1 MRLDRLLLTCAV
13 LLTAG
18 CTWFDGGPAR
28 KLTVVTERDCQHART
43 MVENL
48 DYALRSLG
56 WQVGYTLVYVQDL
69 PEADLRHSYGTP
81 TILVDGRDLFA
92 RPTSE
97 LQSSAG

>member
-13 LLTAG
+13 LLTAACG
-18 CTWFDGGPAR
+18 WLDGPTRG
-28 KLTVVTERDCQHART
+28 LTVVTERDCEHART

-56 WQVGYTLVYVQDL
+56 WRAGYTLVYVKDL
-69 PEADLRHSYGTP
+69 PATDLRRGYGTP
-81 TILVDGRDLFA
+81 TILVEGRDLFG
-92 RPTSE
+92 RTTSE